1 MQQLIEAVNASN
13 ATTFLDWAPI
23 ILSVISVLI
32 AVYIPVKLARKENQ
46 IAIFEKLY
54 AAYSQLLAVRAFADY
69 IKAYKFTGGK
79 QSAQETRELY
89 CVHFETSFGYR
100 PVLSEARESVGR
112 ALAALRKNELQAN
125 MTSLLISGTDE
136 AKNEC
141 ESKITAIYESLFSL
155 TMEVILFFPDKAV
168 ETNEAVI
175 EFVKH
180 VDTFFDA
187 YCDVIEGALLCGNLR
202 KNRKAKKK

>member
-1 MQQLIEAVNASN
+1 MLGIWMSMRI
-13 ATTFLDWAPI
+13 T
-23 ILSVISVLI
+23 
-32 AVYIPVKLARKENQ
+32 
-46 IAIFEKLY
+46 
-54 AAYSQLLAVRAFADY
+54 
-69 IKAYKFTGGK
+69 
-79 QSAQETRELY
+79 
-89 CVHFETSFGYR
+89 
-100 PVLSEARESVGR
+100 
-112 ALAALRKNELQAN
+112 ALRKNELQAN